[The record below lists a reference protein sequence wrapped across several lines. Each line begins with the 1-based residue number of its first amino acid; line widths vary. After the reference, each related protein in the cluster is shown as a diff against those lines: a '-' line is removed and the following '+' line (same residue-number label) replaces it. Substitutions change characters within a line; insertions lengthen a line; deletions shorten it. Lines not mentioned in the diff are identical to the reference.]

1 MKRAAETHPS
11 PPAMKAAIV
20 RLNVGGRLFATSRDT
35 LTKCAYFDPFL
46 AGRFPHAT
54 DDSGALLIDRSPEL
68 FRILLQYMRA
78 GTVPPQFALRTLK
91 HDLLSEC

>member
-1 MKRAAETHPS
+1 MKRAAETHPT

-20 RLNVGGRLFATSRDT
+20 RLNVGGRLFSTSRET

-46 AGRFPHAT
+46 AGRILHAT
-54 DDSGALLIDRSPEL
+54 DDSGALFIDRSPEV
-68 FRILLQYMRA
+68 FRIRYIRA
-78 GTVPPQFALRTLK
+78 GTLPPQVALRTLK